1 MTQLSE
7 HARRRQPGS
16 DHVEE
21 VYRKIGK
28 RIIPFL
34 MLLFVLA
41 WMDRVNVGF
50 ARLQMVGDLGF
61 SEAVFGF
68 GAGIFFLGYFLFEVP
83 SNLLL
88 ERIGARKTL
97 ARIAILWGLASVAT
111 MFVTTAA
118 QFYVVRFMLG
128 VFEAGLYPG
137 VILYLTYWFPA
148 RRRARMFG
156 YFMTAVPVAGI
167 VGGPLSGWI
176 MAAMGGVGGL
186 ANWQWLFLL
195 EGIPSIVVGLLTLA
209 IVVDSPQQAR
219 WLTAGEKQF
228 VLEDLEV
235 DRRRAGSREHGFL
248 EALRVPQ
255 VWLLTLI
262 CFCLVSA
269 NPTLG
274 FWAPTIISGMG
285 VKSNVAIGLL
295 SALPYLA
302 GIVAVVVVGWSS
314 DRRLERRY
322 HCALSCLGAA
332 IGLVMIGVFESVPP
346 LAFLGLVVA
355 QASVLSAFV
364 PFWQLPTMLLAG
376 TAAAGGIALINS
388 FGNLSGWLGPFIVG
402 WLRDLTGKTSSGLYV
417 VAALEVV
424 ATVLILLFMP
434 RRSRGREVDDELAM
448 SMSASNHR
456 VPAASSARGLA
467 ADRL

>member
-7 HARRRQPGS
+7 QANPSGLRSGA
-16 DHVEE
+16 DHVEA

-50 ARLQMVGDLGF
+50 ARLKMVGDLGF

-97 ARIAILWGLASVAT
+97 ARIAILWGIASVAT
-111 MFVTTAA
+111 MFVTTAT

-137 VILYLTYWFPA
+137 VILYMTYWFPA

-167 VGGPLSGWI
+167 LGGPLSGWI
-176 MAAMGGVGGL
+176 MAKMGGIGGL

-195 EGIPSIVVGLLTLA
+195 EGIPSIVAGLLTLA
-209 IVVDSPQQAR
+209 IVVDSPEQAR
-219 WLTAGEKQF
+219 WLTASEKQF
-228 VLEDLEV
+228 VLDDLEA
-235 DRRRAGSREHGFL
+235 DRRQAGPRRQGFL

-255 VWLLTLI
+255 LWLLTLI

-274 FWAPTIISGMG
+274 FWGPTIISGMG
-285 VKSNVAIGLL
+285 VKSNIAIGLL
-295 SALPYLA
+295 SALPFLA

-364 PFWQLPTMLLAG
+364 PFWQMPTMLLAG

-388 FGNLSGWLGPFIVG
+388 FGNLSGWLGPFVVG
-402 WLRDLTGKTSSGLYV
+402 WLRDVTGKTSSGLYV
-417 VAALEVV
+417 VAALEVT

-434 RRSRGREVDDELAM
+434 RRSLGREANVDPAK
-448 SMSASNHR
+448 SVSAATR
-456 VPAASSARGLA
+456 AVPAASTAGLTA
-467 ADRL
+467 ER